1 EENLPPGL
9 PWRAAAR
16 PRATE
21 AGAERLVLRLQ
32 LGGGDHEAWSQAAAI
47 EARRTDAAEARGRSR
62 MAAVEKAGDVD
73 AALDT
78 VEHPRKVVVDEQRA
92 AREVDGTERLVLGAV
107 RAALFVAVGVVNLG
121 AVTCELQDD
130 HVARS
135 CLAHELGGAVEDDLP
150 GRLRVEKQAGLEPV
164 SFQRTRPGL

>member
-1 EENLPPGL
+1 MLAERALDLALELIIGEPVQRAGQDGRRTRRELTPATDLVGDLLGLASSEENLPPGL

-107 RAALFVAVGVVNLG
+107 RAALFVAVG
-121 AVTCELQDD
+121 
-130 HVARS
+130 
-135 CLAHELGGAVEDDLP
+135 
-150 GRLRVEKQAGLEPV
+150 
-164 SFQRTRPGL
+164 